1 MSNQINTYPL
11 LQFIQQIKGADLA
24 KQKDIRI
31 DILAAKQIAF
41 ALAEVLA
48 KLNQDYDVLLKNL
61 QKNTGDSIS
70 VQFDGGGFSGQNQIN
85 IYVVYG
91 GHMSRPKPRILLEY
105 VNKKNYKCE
114 QVLDAESI
122 WAVFYKDKPFNLK
135 SFNRNSCECDNISCN
150 SKRN

>member
-61 QKNTGDSIS
+61 QKNTSDSIS
-70 VQFDGGGFSGQNQIN
+70 VQFDGGGFSGQN
-85 IYVVYG
+85 
-91 GHMSRPKPRILLEY
+91 
-105 VNKKNYKCE
+105 
-114 QVLDAESI
+114 
-122 WAVFYKDKPFNLK
+122 
-135 SFNRNSCECDNISCN
+135 
-150 SKRN
+150 